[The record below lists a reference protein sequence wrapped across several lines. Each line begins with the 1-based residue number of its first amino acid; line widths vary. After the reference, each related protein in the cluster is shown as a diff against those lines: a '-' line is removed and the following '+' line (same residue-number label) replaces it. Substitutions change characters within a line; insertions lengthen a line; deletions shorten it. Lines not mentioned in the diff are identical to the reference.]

1 MAAASLGI
9 AIGLTVNAI
18 VVRRRFG
25 GRGRVSTACRGG
37 RIFGLCLLF
46 QVSIRCG
53 NMLDKDDEV
62 PTARR
67 LRLIIGM
74 VSCLT

>member
-25 GRGRVSTACRGG
+25 GRGRVSTACGWG
-37 RIFGLCLLF
+37 RIFGFCLLF
-46 QVSIRCG
+46 QVSVRCS
-53 NMLDKDDEV
+53 NMLEKDDEA